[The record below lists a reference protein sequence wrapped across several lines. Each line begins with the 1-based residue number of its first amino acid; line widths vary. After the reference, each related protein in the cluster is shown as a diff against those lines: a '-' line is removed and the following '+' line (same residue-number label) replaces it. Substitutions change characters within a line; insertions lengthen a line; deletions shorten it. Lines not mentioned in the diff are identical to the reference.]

1 MEHGQRSKMCHG
13 SSSRNVSRS
22 RICEPREMR
31 LSLRTPRL
39 EGIDPD
45 TPSSRRFSLYRVAV
59 AASRTLRYSRWNE
72 GAKPRLL
79 DKPLHRPSTINAI
92 SFIHSWKKIQSVL
105 YTRVLKPYFLLYFM
119 RVIKLRIIEIK
130 LSHIIVAFFPLAL
143 TYNYLSSYLNIRI
156 ISALKF
162 VFN

>member
-1 MEHGQRSKMCHG
+1 MRKFYLRTFFLGLVMQARILSMEHGQRSKMCHG
-13 SSSRNVSRS
+13 SSSRNVSRAHG
-22 RICEPREMR
+22 ICEPREMR

-72 GAKPRLL
+72 GAKPCLL

-92 SFIHSWKKIQSVL
+92 SFIHS
-105 YTRVLKPYFLLYFM
+105 
-119 RVIKLRIIEIK
+119 
-130 LSHIIVAFFPLAL
+130 
-143 TYNYLSSYLNIRI
+143 
-156 ISALKF
+156 
-162 VFN
+162 

>member
-1 MEHGQRSKMCHG
+1 MCHG
-13 SSSRNVSRS
+13 SSSRNASRS

-92 SFIHSWKKIQSVL
+92 SFIHSWKKNSARTVHSRIAPHM
-105 YTRVLKPYFLLYFM
+105 KLYFFSYFM
-119 RVIKLRIIEIK
+119 KAIKLRIIEIK
-130 LSHIIVAFFPLAL
+130 LSRIIIAFFPLEL
-143 TYNYLSSYLNIRI
+143 TYNYLLSHLNIVRV
-156 ISALKF
+156 ISVLRF